1 MLSTL
6 PVLGGVAATDE
17 PSIMTFSAALF
28 RSHVGT
34 AFAVRLP
41 GNRDV
46 ALQLESVANDA
57 AEEGEGGDHTFSLF
71 FTDAIDTSDAIDGS
85 AAPLPQ
91 GAYALRHAQLGE
103 QFIFLVPVAHN
114 AAGGYRYQ
122 ACFNVQA

>member
-1 MLSTL
+1 MLSIP
-6 PVLGGVAATDE
+6 PVVGGIAATDE
-17 PSIMTFSAALF
+17 LSIMTFSAALF

-57 AEEGEGGDHTFSLF
+57 VEEGGESGGDCTFSLF
-71 FTDAIDTSDAIDGS
+71 FTDAIDAIDAS
-85 AAPLPQ
+85 AAPLTQ
-91 GAYALRHAQLGE
+91 GTYVLRHAQLGE
-103 QFIFLVPVAHN
+103 QFIFLVPVAQN

>member
-1 MLSTL
+1 
-6 PVLGGVAATDE
+6 
-17 PSIMTFSAALF
+17 MTFSAALF
-28 RSHVGT
+28 RSHIGT

-41 GNRDV
+41 RNRDV

-57 AEEGEGGDHTFSLF
+57 AKEGEGGGDRTFSLF
-71 FTDAIDTSDAIDGS
+71 FTDAIDAS

-103 QFIFLVPVAHN
+103 QLIFLVPVAQN

>member
-1 MLSTL
+1 
-6 PVLGGVAATDE
+6 
-17 PSIMTFSAALF
+17 MTFSAALF

-57 AEEGEGGDHTFSLF
+57 AKEDEGGGDHAFSLF
-71 FTDAIDTSDAIDGS
+71 FTNAMDASDAL
-85 AAPLPQ
+85 AAPLSQ
-91 GAYALRHAQLGE
+91 GVYALRHAQLGE
-103 QFIFLVPVAHN
+103 QFIFLVPVAQN